1 MKLKNIFNLQKLYFL
16 FISRRI
22 LSVGILKEKIFKVL
36 IFIAIAVTITVST
49 VFLYFFLDDT
59 DVSGQINFIYFVIKM
74 QGVNI
79 IVWTM
84 IIFLF
89 TRIIFLKKGDFLN
102 ITNQLPIT
110 HNERNS
116 SFIFFELLM
125 SLTIIFLISMAVII
139 AIVLRTDIHYIPLLI
154 CTVIFTSLTGYLLLQ
169 LINSI
174 ILYTLNVIKLEK
186 VSSLVSILGFIVILV
201 ILYLDIVK
209 SITNINYNTADFS
222 HWSQFYIEM
231 YSNYGFVV
239 TFLIFVTISFLLLL
253 FILYIPNN
261 FGSEDN
267 HYIKI
272 KQPIKF
278 RLTMFNLY
286 ILQISRRV
294 ENLTILI
301 IAYFLAIS
309 LLFLDIL
316 NPLYAMFLVTT
327 SGLYIYTQTDAIRI
341 NYYRFNYSAIK
352 DYLNLITSQYIYI
365 LITSLPILILGLLI
379 NKGNFNLYD
388 TLIIF
393 GQLVLIIILATLIG
407 ILFPAK
413 KDNPFSPF
421 IGFLIMVIISGFI
434 SLILQFLDLSNL
446 YNSILMLILY
456 IFVIYISCL
465 GLIKLK
471 EEFLH
476 EES

>member
-16 FISRRI
+16 FILRRI
-22 LSVGILKEKIFKVL
+22 LSVGILKEKIFKAF
-36 IFIAIAVTITVST
+36 IFIATIVTITVTT
-49 VFLYFFLDDT
+49 VFLYNFLDDT
-59 DVSGQINFIYFVIKM
+59 DVSEQINFIYFIIKM

-84 IIFLF
+84 IIFVF
-89 TRIIFLKKGDFLN
+89 TRIIFLKKGDFLK

-116 SFIFFELLM
+116 SFIIFESLM
-125 SLTIIFLISMAVII
+125 SLTIIFLISIAVII
-139 AIVLRTDIHYIPLLI
+139 AVVLRTNFHYIPLLI
-154 CTVIFTSLTGYLLLQ
+154 CTIFFTSLTGYLLLQ

-174 ILYTLNVIKLEK
+174 IIYVLNLIKLEK
-186 VSSLVSILGFIVILV
+186 VSALVSILGFIVMLA
-201 ILYLDIVK
+201 ILYLDIMQ
-209 SITNINYNTADFS
+209 SINIINYKTGEFN
-222 HWSQFYIEM
+222 HWSQFYIEL
-231 YSNYGFVV
+231 YSNYGFIV
-239 TFLIFVTISFLLLL
+239 TSLIFVIIIFVLLMI
-253 FILYIPNN
+253 ILYIPNN

-267 HYIKI
+267 LYLKI
-272 KQPIKF
+272 KKPTKL

-294 ENLTILI
+294 ENITTLI
-301 IAYFLAIS
+301 IAYFLSIS
-309 LLFLDIL
+309 LLILDIL

-327 SGLYIYTQTDAIRI
+327 SGLYIYTQTDSIRI

-352 DYLNLITSQYIYI
+352 DYINLIISQYLYI
-365 LITSLPILILGLLI
+365 LITSLPILILGLII
-379 NKGNFNLYD
+379 NKGNVNLYD

-393 GQLVLIIILATLIG
+393 GQLLLIIILSTLIG

-421 IGFLIMVIISGFI
+421 IGFLIIVIISGFI
-434 SLILQFLDLSNL
+434 SLILQFLNFSKL
-446 YNSILMLILY
+446 YNSILMMILY

-465 GLIKLK
+465 GLKTLK

-476 EES
+476 EDS